1 VNLDLIG
8 LCPST
13 QFKDCFKA
21 YIIMAKTKKPPLTK
35 ENRAPVF
42 DIMTRTKKIA
52 LSKQHGASVFV
63 EDFDIMDELFW
74 AGTANEEFSTPL
86 GSQLTVEGNVFDDDE
101 DIDCTVV
108 FERPLESQLHFA
120 KGQLFDEESISLI
133 TNTVQSNR
141 KNDFQMRCSLQIVGG
156 PKYCPPD
163 LSFELRD
170 LITDA
175 QMQELVDL
183 FTIDEARCKIL
194 YTTLLGEQLLLVDET
209 WIAMSHEQRYQEAI
223 EKQRAI
229 NEGKILPPW
238 DYSVQV
244 IANMANITV
253 KQLLQSDEVINNY
266 FMAVARACI
275 IAQNNMCAGNTLKME
290 ERISFQCYC
299 TKFN

>member
-1 VNLDLIG
+1 
-8 LCPST
+8 
-13 QFKDCFKA
+13 
-21 YIIMAKTKKPPLTK
+21 MAKTKKPPLSK
-35 ENRAPVF
+35 EYRAPVF
-42 DIMTRTKKIA
+42 DIVTRTKKTP

-63 EDFDIMDELFW
+63 EDCYMLDELFW
-74 AGTANEEFSTPL
+74 AGTASEDFSTPL

-108 FERPLESQLHFA
+108 FESPLESQLHFT
-120 KGQLFDEESISLI
+120 KGRLFDDESVSLI
-133 TNTVQSNR
+133 TNNVQSNR
-141 KNDFQMRCSLQIVGG
+141 KKDFQMRCALQIVGG
-156 PKYCPPD
+156 PRYCPPD

-170 LITDA
+170 HLTDA

-183 FTIDEARCKIL
+183 FAIDEASCKIL
-194 YTTLLGEQLLLVDET
+194 YTTLLGQQLLLLDESS
-209 WIAMSHEQRYQEAI
+209 WNVMSHEQRHQAVT

-253 KQLLQSDEVINNY
+253 MQLLQSDEVINNY
-266 FMAVARACI
+266 YMAVARACI
-275 IAQNNMCAGNTLKME
+275 IAQNNMCEGNTLKME
-290 ERISFQCYC
+290 LRISFQYYC